1 MSKAFTKEDDDAGF
15 TLETARPHG
24 VVSVGLVT
32 PLGSRL
38 ARERLASISASL
50 VDPSHAA
57 ERAALELERD
67 RIAPV
72 ATAKIAPPPVSPSVV
87 AFGASVRVRDSTGK
101 ERFVFVASVSE
112 IGLVPHAAS
121 ATSPIARA
129 LIGAR
134 TGDAV
139 EVDGPRG
146 TDELTVLEIRFPL

>member
-1 MSKAFTKEDDDAGF
+1 MSKAFTKEDSDAGF
-15 TLETARPHG
+15 TLEAARPHG
-24 VVSVGLVT
+24 RVSAGLVT

-38 ARERLASISASL
+38 ARERLASISARL
-50 VDPSHAA
+50 VDPSHVA

-67 RIAPV
+67 RLAPI
-72 ATAKIAPPPVSPSVV
+72 ATAKVAPLPTHPLVV

-101 ERFVFVASVSE
+101 ERVVFVASAGE
-112 IGLVPHAAS
+112 MGLVPHAAS

-146 TDELTVLEIRFPL
+146 TDELTVLEVRFPS